1 MRPLPG
7 SVRGRRNK
15 GDNTMNTSIKTAL
28 RGIKKHRGYAFI
40 NIFGLAI
47 GLACCIMI
55 SMWIRD
61 ERSFDR
67 FHKNFDTIYRIVA
80 DWSKNG
86 WDGVDATPQPLGPLV
101 VDQISGVAE
110 MARFAPHN
118 RKVFRY
124 GDKAF
129 YESRGL
135 IADPSLFRIFT
146 FKFLMGSANTAFSSP
161 SDLVI
166 TESLA
171 HKYFGDEDPLGKT
184 VQVEG
189 QPATV
194 TGVIAD
200 IPQNSTFQFDF
211 MSSFEFIKELAN
223 YGLHWGAL
231 NFNTFVLLHPEANPK
246 DIGAKIT
253 SLALKYNCPQVE
265 SGASFRLQPLSAVH
279 LDARP
284 YKRDMVSLGDRRTLL
299 LFSMIAAFILL
310 ISCINYVNLATA
322 RSSLRAKEVGL
333 RKTVGAGRF
342 HIVRQFLGESFIM
355 TGLAFISALVLVL
368 LFTPLYSRLSGKPPV
383 LNFGD
388 PGQILL
394 LAGLFVL
401 TGFLSGWY
409 PALFLSGF
417 PPIQNLKQQ
426 KQGGGGIFL
435 RRILV
440 ILQFSLTIIL
450 LIGTAVVFRQLRY
463 VSHADLGFNRNN
475 IIQIPV
481 KENLGARY
489 KAFKEELLRHA
500 RVQSVTA
507 ERYPFAE
514 LTWRSAGNFD
524 WEGREG
530 RDDLD
535 MVYTGVD
542 DDFFETLEIDLVE
555 GRAFSREYPSDE
567 TEAVILNQSAVEAMG
582 IENPIG
588 KWFSVSKEDRRTIIG
603 VVRDAHFRS
612 LHFKTEPRLFYVA
625 DLSEA
630 EDMGLILVKIAPGSG
645 KEVLEDIR
653 DIWTSFNPIS
663 PFEYHFLD
671 DTYATLYQK
680 EKQMLILLHIFTGLA
695 VFISCLGLLGLV
707 AFMAERRTKEI
718 GIRKVLGASEGSI
731 ILDLTKEFIR
741 WVLLANL
748 VAWPLGYIL
757 GNTLLREFSV
767 KKEMGVSIFV
777 LSGALTLLTAALTVS
792 LQAMRAARANPVQSL
807 RYE

>member
-1 MRPLPG
+1 
-7 SVRGRRNK
+7 
-15 GDNTMNTSIKTAL
+15 MNASIKTAL
-28 RGIKKHRGYAFI
+28 RGIKKHKGYSFI
-40 NIFGLAI
+40 NIFGLAL
-47 GLACCIMI
+47 GLACCIVI
-55 SMWIRD
+55 VMWIRD

-67 FHKNFDTIYRIVA
+67 FHKNFDTIFRVVA
-80 DWSKNG
+80 DWPKNG
-86 WDGVDATPQPLGPLV
+86 WEGVDATPQPLGPLV
-101 VDQISGVAE
+101 VEHIPGILD
-110 MARFAPHN
+110 MMRFATHN
-118 RKVFRY
+118 RLVFRY
-124 GDKAF
+124 QDKAF

-146 FKFLMGSANTAFSSP
+146 FEFLNGSPETAFTSP
-161 SDLVI
+161 FDLVI

-171 HKYFGDEDPLGKT
+171 RKYFGDEDPLGKT

-189 QPATV
+189 RPATV

-200 IPQNSTFQFDF
+200 IPQNSTLRFDF

-246 DIGAKIT
+246 DTGAKIT
-253 SLALKYNCPQVE
+253 SLALEKNCPQVKD
-265 SGASFRLQPLSAVH
+265 GASFRLQPLSAVH

-284 YKRDMVSLGDRRTLL
+284 YKREMVSLGDRRILF

-310 ISCINYVNLATA
+310 ISCVNYVNLATA

-342 HIVRQFLGESFIM
+342 PIVRQFLGESFIL
-355 TGLAFISALVLVL
+355 TGLAFISALALIL
-368 LFTPLYSRLSGKPPV
+368 LFSPVYSRLSEKPFA
-383 LNFGD
+383 LRLDD

-417 PPIQNLKQQ
+417 PPIQNLRQQ
-426 KQGGGGIFL
+426 KRGGGGVIL

-440 ILQFSLTIIL
+440 ILQFSLTIVL

-463 VSHADLGFNRNN
+463 VSRADLGFNRDN

-489 KAFKEELLRHA
+489 QAFKEELLRHP
-500 RVQSVTA
+500 RVRSVTA
-507 ERYPFAE
+507 ERYPFTE

-535 MVYTGVD
+535 MVYSGVD
-542 DDFFETLEIDLVE
+542 YDFFRTLEIEMVE
-555 GRAFSREYPSDE
+555 GRVFSRNHVSDE
-567 TEAVILNQSAVEAMG
+567 KEAVILNQSAVEAMG

-588 KWFSVSKEDRRTIIG
+588 KWFSASKEDRRIIIG
-603 VVRDAHFRS
+603 VVRDVLFRS
-612 LHFKTEPRLFYVA
+612 LHFKTEPRLFYIA

-630 EDMGLILVKIAPGSG
+630 EDMGLILVKIRPGPME
-645 KEVLEDIR
+645 EVLRDIR
-653 DIWTSFNPIS
+653 NTWILFNPIS

-671 DTYATLYQK
+671 DTYANLYQK
-680 EKQMLILLHIFTGLA
+680 EKRMLTLLNVFAGFA
-695 VFISCLGLLGLV
+695 VFISCLGLLGLA

-718 GIRKVLGASEGSI
+718 GIRKILGASERGIVLS
-731 ILDLTKEFIR
+731 LTKEFIR

-748 VAWPLGYIL
+748 VAWPLGYAL

-767 KKEMGVSIFV
+767 KKGMGVSIFV
-777 LSGALTLLTAALTVS
+777 LSGVITLLTAALTVS
-792 LQAMRAARANPVQSL
+792 LQAMRAARANPARSL

>member
-1 MRPLPG
+1 
-7 SVRGRRNK
+7 
-15 GDNTMNTSIKTAL
+15 MNTSIKTAL
-28 RGIKKHRGYAFI
+28 RGIKKHKSHAFI
-40 NIFGLAI
+40 NIFGLAL

-55 SMWIRD
+55 VMWIKD

-67 FHKNFDTIYRIVA
+67 FHKNFDAIYRIVA
-80 DWSKNG
+80 DWPKNG
-86 WDGVDATPQPLGPLV
+86 WEGVDATPQPLGPLV
-101 VDQISGVAE
+101 VEQIPGVLD
-110 MARFAPHN
+110 MVRFAPHS
-118 RKVFRY
+118 RLVFRY
-124 GDKAF
+124 KDKAF

-146 FKFLMGSANTAFSSP
+146 FKFLEGAAETAFSSP

-171 HKYFGDEDPLGKT
+171 RKYFGDEDPLGKT

-189 QPATV
+189 RPATV

-200 IPQNSTFQFDF
+200 IPQNSTLRFDF

-231 NFNTFVLLHPEANPK
+231 NFNTFVLLHLEANPR
-246 DIGAKIT
+246 DVGSKIT
-253 SLALKYNCPQVE
+253 SLALDYDCPQVKD
-265 SGASFRLQPLSAVH
+265 GASFRLQPLSSVH

-284 YKRDMVSLGDRRTLL
+284 YKRDVVSLGDRRTLL

-310 ISCINYVNLATA
+310 ISCVNYVNLATA

-342 HIVRQFLGESFIM
+342 QIVRQFLGESFIL
-355 TGLAFISALVLVL
+355 TGLAFISALALIL
-368 LFTPLYSRLSGKPPV
+368 LFSPLYSRLSEKPLALRPD
-383 LNFGD
+383 D

-409 PALFLSGF
+409 PALYLSGF
-417 PPIQNLKQQ
+417 PPIQNLRQQ
-426 KQGGGGIFL
+426 KRGGGVFL

-440 ILQFSLTIIL
+440 VLQFSLTIVL

-463 VSHADLGFNRNN
+463 VSHADLGFNRDN
-475 IIQIPV
+475 IIQIPI
-481 KENLGARY
+481 KENLGPRY
-489 KAFKEELLRHA
+489 QAFKEELLRHP

-524 WEGREG
+524 WEGREA

-535 MVYTGVD
+535 MVYAGVD
-542 DDFFETLEIDLVE
+542 YDFFKTMEIEMVE
-555 GRAFSREYPSDE
+555 GRVFSQDYASDE
-567 TEAVILNQSAVEAMG
+567 KEAVILNQSAVEAMG
-582 IENPIG
+582 IDNPVG
-588 KWFSVSKEDRRTIIG
+588 KWFSTSKEDRRIIIG
-603 VVRDAHFRS
+603 VVSDVLFRS
-612 LHFKTEPRLFYVA
+612 FHFKTEPRLFYVA
-625 DLSEA
+625 DLSDA
-630 EDMGLILVKIAPGSG
+630 EDMGLILVKIGPGPME
-645 KEVLEDIR
+645 EVLQDIR
-653 DIWTSFNPIS
+653 NIWISFNPIS

-671 DTYATLYQK
+671 DTYAMLYQK
-680 EKQMLILLHIFTGLA
+680 EKRMLILLNIFTGFA
-695 VFISCLGLLGLV
+695 VFISCLGLLGLA

-718 GIRKVLGASEGSI
+718 GIRKILGASEGGI
-731 ILDLTKEFIR
+731 VLKLTKEFIQ

-748 VAWPLGYIL
+748 IAWPLGYAL
-757 GNTLLREFSV
+757 GNTLLREYST
-767 KKEMGVSIFV
+767 KKGMVVSIFV
-777 LSGALTLLTAALTVS
+777 LSGVLTLVTAALTVGF
-792 LQAMRAARANPVQSL
+792 QALRAVRANPADSL

>member
-1 MRPLPG
+1 
-7 SVRGRRNK
+7 
-15 GDNTMNTSIKTAL
+15 MNTSIKTAL
-28 RGIKKHRGYAFI
+28 RGIKKHKGYSFI
-40 NIFGLAI
+40 NIFGLAL

-55 SMWIRD
+55 VMWIRD
-61 ERSFDR
+61 ERTFDR
-67 FHKNFDTIYRIVA
+67 FHKNFDNIYRIVA
-80 DWSKNG
+80 DWPKNG
-86 WDGVDATPQPLGPLV
+86 WEGVDATPQPLGPLV
-101 VDQISGVAE
+101 VEQIPEVLE
-110 MARFAPHN
+110 MVRFASHN
-118 RKVFRY
+118 RLVFRY
-124 GDKAF
+124 KDRAF

-146 FKFLMGSANTAFSSP
+146 FEFLEGSAETAFTSP

-171 HKYFGDEDPLGKT
+171 HKYFGEEDPLGKT

-189 QPATV
+189 RPATV

-200 IPQNSTFQFDF
+200 IPQNSTLRFDF

-223 YGLHWGAL
+223 YGLHWGAF
-231 NFNTFVLLHPEANPK
+231 NFNSFVLLHPEANPK
-246 DIGAKIT
+246 DVGPKIT
-253 SLALKYNCPQVE
+253 SLALEYNCPQVKD
-265 SGASFRLQPLSAVH
+265 GASFRLQPLSAVH

-284 YKRDMVSLGDRRTLL
+284 YKREMVSLGDKKALF

-310 ISCINYVNLATA
+310 ISCVNYVNLATA

-342 HIVRQFLGESFIM
+342 QIVRQFLGESFIL
-355 TGLAFISALVLVL
+355 TGLAFISALALIL
-368 LFTPLYSRLSGKPPV
+368 LFSPLYSRLSEKPLTLLPD
-383 LNFGD
+383 D

-417 PPIQNLKQQ
+417 PPIQNLRQQ

-440 ILQFSLTIIL
+440 VLQFSLTIVL
-450 LIGTAVVFRQLRY
+450 LIGTVVVFRQLRY
-463 VSHADLGFNRNN
+463 VSHADLGFNRDN
-475 IIQIPV
+475 IIQIPI

-489 KAFKEELLRHA
+489 QAFKEELLRQP
-500 RVQSVTA
+500 RIQSVTA

-514 LTWRSAGNFD
+514 QTWRSAGNFD
-524 WEGREG
+524 WEGREA

-542 DDFFETLEIDLVE
+542 YDFFSTLEIEMVE
-555 GRAFSREYPSDE
+555 GRVFSRDYASDE
-567 TEAVILNQSAVEAMG
+567 NEAVILNQSAVEAMG
-582 IENPIG
+582 IDNPVG

-603 VVRDAHFRS
+603 VVSDVLFRS
-612 LHFKTEPRLFYVA
+612 LHFKTEPRLFYIA

-630 EDMGLILVKIAPGSG
+630 EDMGLILVKIEPGPTE
-645 KEVLEDIR
+645 EVLQEIR
-653 DIWTSFNPIS
+653 NIWISFNPIS

-671 DTYATLYQK
+671 DTYAALYQK
-680 EKQMLILLHIFTGLA
+680 EKRMLILLNVFTGFA
-695 VFISCLGLLGLV
+695 VFISCLGLLGLA

-718 GIRKVLGASEGSI
+718 GIRKILGAGESGI
-731 ILDLTKEFIR
+731 VLNLTKEFIR
-741 WVLLANL
+741 WVLLANI
-748 VAWPLGYIL
+748 VAWPLGYFL

-767 KKEMGVSIFV
+767 KKGMVISIFV
-777 LSGALTLLTAALTVS
+777 FSGALTLLAAALTVGF
-792 LQAMRAARANPVQSL
+792 QALRAARANPADSL